1 MLFNVVLGQ
10 SKDLDSLS
18 WHIKSD
24 HFDNSFISN
33 EYIRQSIR
41 IGNNVN
47 EVLDFVYE
55 FEEGPDDANM
65 AIPYKHCG
73 FNIAKH
79 IFITNNNR
87 NMNLAIMNYWNKDD
101 PNGKKHKDPDIIYLT
116 LMNNDCTLA
125 SYELMEGTEI
135 LSTYR
140 WKSDHHGCALVVSRV
155 GPAEQKLI
163 TLTVKSSDFRF
174 HKIDLYMYHKHKT
187 PTLKVFDSII
197 EDGKELRELRTAMS
211 PFSNQKS
218 KKNAAPPCFKI
229 QSSDPKRIM
238 TSQVFVSSEK
248 VDELEKFIGKK
259 RTSNMKIHV
268 IPTDISEKERRAI
281 FDDISQELR
290 ESKIRAL
297 TVVDVRLPMD
307 LLKDCGI
314 LYLFRVDLQ
323 NNKVE
328 CIRSH

>member
-10 SKDLDSLS
+10 SKRLDSLS

-55 FEEGPDDANM
+55 YEETADDVKMGLLNI
-65 AIPYKHCG
+65 IPYKHCG

-116 LMNNDCTLA
+116 LMNNDCTLVN
-125 SYELMEGTEI
+125 YELMEGTEI

-140 WKSDHHGCALVVSRV
+140 WKADHHGCALVVSRISPV
-155 GPAEQKLI
+155 PEQKLI
-163 TLTVKSSDFRF
+163 TLTVKGSDYRF
-174 HKIDLYMYHKHKT
+174 HKISLYMNYKNKT
-187 PTLKVFDSII
+187 SILKVFDSII
-197 EDGKELRELRTAMS
+197 EDGKELRELRNAT
-211 PFSNQKS
+211 N

-268 IPTDISEKERRAI
+268 IPTDISEKERRTI
-281 FDDISQELR
+281 FDNISKELR